1 MQIAQR
7 KSGRAVLATS
17 DRHHPP
23 GGPTVTRQV
32 DLYGL
37 SWSDRL
43 HRLMAAYR
51 LTQARLAAVIGLSAP
66 MLSQLISGQRV
77 KISNPAVYGRV
88 VGLEEQLAHPGVQAG
103 DPAVLAKVLDEV
115 AASHPA
121 LTTMTMR
128 QDYSAGSGERPG
140 MDGDD
145 SLPARLS
152 TMASS
157 DQLRETARAAV
168 AGGAAALGAVLDRA
182 AELSGG

>member
-66 MLSQLISGQRV
+66 MVSQLISGQRV
-77 KISNPAVYGRV
+77 KITNPAVYARV
-88 VGLEEQLAHPGVQAG
+88 VRLEELCGSPGVQAG
-103 DPAVLAKVLDEV
+103 DPIEIDHVLADVTAATPTLTTAVMPAEARRPGEREQAIRYLAGLAPPAVLRS
-115 AASHPA
+115 AAAAVPGTDLA
-121 LTTMTMR
+121 DLLR
-128 QDYSAGSGERPG
+128 AAAGSDGSRP
-140 MDGDD
+140 
-145 SLPARLS
+145 
-152 TMASS
+152 
-157 DQLRETARAAV
+157 
-168 AGGAAALGAVLDRA
+168 LG
-182 AELSGG
+182 